1 MNKDCDLI
9 LEHVT
14 KLYGKGRGIQDLSV
28 RLSAGEIAAF
38 IGPNGVG
45 KTTLVKAVAG
55 LLPISEGSICLWGQ
69 RPYSEP
75 SVWAAF

>member
-14 KLYGKGRGIQDLSV
+14 KLYGKGCGIQDLSV

-55 LLPISEGSICLWGQ
+55 LLQIG
-69 RPYSEP
+69 RAH
-75 SVWAAF
+75 V

>member
-38 IGPNGVG
+38 IGPNGR
-45 KTTLVKAVAG
+45 K
-55 LLPISEGSICLWGQ
+55 E
-69 RPYSEP
+69 
-75 SVWAAF
+75 AFMRYCPE